1 MIKSI
6 NAIGKYLGVMGA
18 TPPHTYIN
26 SQPGL
31 QGIGNV
37 RYNTT
42 NQAFEVF
49 DGNMWMQLSMAH
61 AQIGLSAEAEGILDW
76 ARHKRAEEERIMKLA
91 NEHPGIKDLQE
102 KLDVMIAL
110 VSKERQNDSQ

>member
-6 NAIGKYLGVMGA
+6 TAVGKYLGVMGA
-18 TPPHTYIN
+18 TPPNTYIN
-26 SQPGL
+26 NTYGL
-31 QGIGNV
+31 QGVGNV

-42 NQAFEVF
+42 NQVFEVF

-61 AQIGLSAEAEGILDW
+61 AQIGLSHEAESILDW
-76 ARHKRAEEERIMKLA
+76 ARQKQAEEERIMKLA
-91 NEHPGIKDLQE
+91 EEHPGIRDLKE

>member
-6 NAIGKYLGVMGA
+6 NTLGKYLGVMGA

-42 NQAFEVF
+42 AQAFEVY
-49 DGNMWMQLSMAH
+49 DGTMWVQLSMAH
-61 AQIGLSAEAEGILDW
+61 AQIGLTAEAEGILDW
-76 ARHKRAEEERIMKLA
+76 ARHKRAEEERIMRLA
-91 NEHPGIKDLQE
+91 DEHPGIRDLKE

-110 VSKERQNDSQ
+110 VTKDKNYDSQ

>member
-1 MIKSI
+1 MIEGI
-6 NAIGKYLGVMGA
+6 MAVGKYLGVSGGS
-18 TPPHTYIN
+18 PHTYIN
-26 SQPGL
+26 NQPGL

-42 NQAFEVF
+42 TQCFEVF
-49 DGNMWMQLSMAH
+49 DGNMWVRLNMAH
-61 AQIGLSAEAEGILDW
+61 AQIGLTSEAESILDW

-110 VSKERQNDSQ
+110 VTKDKQNDSQ

>member
-6 NAIGKYLGVMGA
+6 NALGKYIGVMGA

-26 SQPGL
+26 YHPGG
-31 QGIGNV
+31 QGVGNV

-49 DGNMWMQLSMAH
+49 DGTMWMQLSTTH
-61 AQIGLSAEAEGILDW
+61 AQIGLTAEAEGILDW

-91 NEHPGIKDLQE
+91 DEHPGIRDLQQ

>member
-1 MIKSI
+1 MIKGI
-6 NAIGKYLGVMGA
+6 MAIGKYLGVSGA

-26 SQPGL
+26 SQSGS
-31 QGIGNV
+31 QGVGNV

-49 DGNMWMQLSMAH
+49 DGNMWMQLSMTH
-61 AQIGLSAEAEGILDW
+61 AQIGLTQEAESILDW

-91 NEHPGIKDLQE
+91 DEHPGIKDLQE

-110 VSKERQNDSQ
+110 VSKDKV

>member
-6 NAIGKYLGVMGA
+6 NAVGKYLGVMGA

-26 SQPGL
+26 SQSGL
-31 QGIGNV
+31 QGVGNV

-42 NQAFEVF
+42 NQVFEVF

-61 AQIGLSAEAEGILDW
+61 AQIGLSQEAESILDW

-91 NEHPGIKDLQE
+91 DEHPGIKDLQQ

>member
-6 NAIGKYLGVMGA
+6 TAVGKYLGVMGA
-18 TPPHTYIN
+18 QPPNTYIN
-26 SQPGL
+26 NTYGL
-31 QGIGNV
+31 QGVGNV

-49 DGNMWMQLSMAH
+49 DGTMWMQLSMAH
-61 AQIGLSAEAEGILDW
+61 AQIGLTQEAESILDW
-76 ARHKRAEEERIMKLA
+76 ARHKRAEEERIMQLA
-91 NEHPGIKDLQE
+91 DEHPGIKDLQQ
-102 KLDVMIAL
+102 KLEVMIAL